1 MVARPKGEDKVK
13 LTLTLPEDVIM
24 QGKIHAIE
32 QRTTLSGLIEE
43 LLRKEL
49 GKKISRAA
57 EEGEPYRTT

>member
-24 QGKIHAIE
+24 QSKIHAIE
-32 QRTTLSGLIEE
+32 TRRTLSGLIED
-43 LLRKEL
+43 LLRAEL
-49 GKKISRAA
+49 GKKFLRAA